1 MSELFTADLPWWA
14 WLLMAVGAL
23 AIVMALAALF
33 LPDWHRP
40 SSFTTSLD
48 APAGSEE
55 FLQGLRT
62 FLNVALLRGGDVEIL
77 QNGDS
82 FFPAMLEAIRAA
94 KETVNFQVYIF
105 EPDAIGRQFLEA
117 LKERAR
123 AGVEVRLL
131 VDAFGSHKL
140 DKQCREELQEAGCRM
155 SRFRPL
161 KLTTLVRAGKRDHR
175 RAIVVDGRVAFTGGG
190 AVADKWTGNA
200 QDEHHWR
207 DSMTRATGPL
217 ASGVQTAFA
226 SNWVYCTGEI
236 LAGRKFYP
244 TDEERA
250 ESGNPGGPVALAV
263 ASSPSDSAQPIRL
276 LYWLSFRAAR
286 ERIFISSSYFI
297 PGRHIRDAIRERA
310 HNGVDVRILVPGAS
324 TDAKPVRLAG
334 HGYYEELLAAGVRI
348 YEYQPT
354 MMHAKTVAID
364 RVWSIVGSSNM
375 DSRSTEINEEN
386 NLAVADAGLARVIEE
401 GILGDIE
408 KSREIRLEEFR
419 RRSPF
424 ARFKERVCS
433 LMLEQY

>member
-1 MSELFTADLPWWA
+1 
-14 WLLMAVGAL
+14 VGML
-23 AIVMALAALF
+23 AIVMAFAALF

-40 SSFTTSLD
+40 AHFTTSFD

-77 QNGDS
+77 QNGDA
-82 FFPAMLEAIRAA
+82 FFPAMLQAIRAA

-105 EPDAIGRQFLEA
+105 EPDTIGTQFLEA

-140 DKQCREELQEAGCRM
+140 DKQCREELREAGCRM
-155 SRFRPL
+155 SRFRPI
-161 KLTTLVRAGKRDHR
+161 KLTTLVRAIRRDHR
-175 RAIVVDGRVAFTGGG
+175 RAIVVDGRVAFMGGG

-200 QDEHHWR
+200 QDEEHWR
-207 DSMTRATGPL
+207 DSMTRATGPV

-226 SNWVYCTGEI
+226 GNWAYCTGEI
-236 LAGRKFYP
+236 LAGTKFYP
-244 TDEERA
+244 TDEELA
-250 ESGNPGGPVALAV
+250 GEGNPNGPEALAV

-297 PGRHIRDAIRERA
+297 PGGHIRDAIRERA
-310 HNGVDVRILVPGAS
+310 RSGVDVRILVPGDK

-334 HGYYEELLAAGVRI
+334 RGYYEELLESGVRI
-348 YEYQPT
+348 FEYQPT

-364 RVWSIVGSSNM
+364 HVWSIVGSSNM
-375 DSRSTEINEEN
+375 DARSTEINEEN
-386 NLAVADAGLARVIEE
+386 NLAVADEGLARAIEE
-401 GILGDIE
+401 GIQGDFE
-408 KSREIRLEEFR
+408 KSREILLEEFC
-419 RRSPF
+419 RRSLF

-433 LMLEQY
+433 LLLEQY